1 LLDLKN
7 AGNSGIF
14 SRGIKMSNRD
24 HSIIWYHLFSRL
36 RDIKEYDNFNSEFNK
51 LLSLSKKEDV
61 DKQFENL
68 LRRYWKRVFHDI
80 ISEVL
85 QIIEKRKTKGRQFK
99 AEEIKLKK
107 ILSES
112 EKDLEIN
119 EYEDLYTKLD
129 EIKEVVSEK
138 IEIEKF
144 EKKRF
149 YKGLIIGFLLGV
161 LASIVGS
168 IIFGFL
174 K

>member
-1 LLDLKN
+1 
-7 AGNSGIF
+7 
-14 SRGIKMSNRD
+14 MSNRD